1 MTKLPFRN
9 NQMKFTFQKIKN
21 VGKYFIF
28 GLLYIFG
35 ILNLYFFWL
44 RAWRVKD
51 VMNYTDANYK
61 GYLDIIEMYV
71 GYISGWSIL
80 FIISFVYSLIYIKN
94 KSLYAFMWLLLPV
107 IYLLTLAYHEFL

>member
-1 MTKLPFRN
+1 MKISIEQVKMTS
-9 NQMKFTFQKIKN
+9 
-21 VGKYFIF
+21 KYFIF
-28 GLLYIFG
+28 GVLFVLN

-94 KSLYAFMWLLLPV
+94 KSLYAFMWLFLPV
-107 IYLLTLAYHEFL
+107 IYLLTLAYHEYL

>member
-1 MTKLPFRN
+1 
-9 NQMKFTFQKIKN
+9 MKISIERVKILS
-21 VGKYFIF
+21 KYLLLGI
-28 GLLYIFG
+28 LYIFS
-35 ILNLYFFWL
+35 ILNLCFFWL

-80 FIISFVYSLIYIKN
+80 FIVSFVYSLIYIKN